1 MTLIIPE
8 PPSISDHQLEP
19 TTVLR
24 SQAVPTYCGICSAP
38 CLTPRLPTPQ
48 PEESDPPL
56 TKLAD
61 SLSTPAWL
69 HQYHHL
75 QPSAGILPFPLPKTD
90 PRDAKNPHKR
100 IVPIHLYCLR
110 AVLGVVK
117 SGMFN
122 CGSLH
127 EERMM
132 IGYSIPRY
140 VGFGPWMPASLRFT
154 ERPESTWMGMADQRS
169 RWDVIEGTHL
179 LPVGSPSSGTHM
191 TDIQSDLQCPLTLD
205 DPKDYALPSYISPHR
220 KALSSPIK
228 ALPSHIITNIALL
241 VIQDGEKQPINPA
254 QNLQDLLSLC
264 RTSQSFRQL
273 HLSGSTWARLVI
285 CAVDRYR
292 DDLVQRWRANPS
304 GTGGVGQLWIALEEA
319 FMVPIKEALLSAKRG
334 AQRTMDRSIWA
345 EEEEAVGG
353 LRARDVLYWWLYS
366 DAWRSRRRVWHCAV
380 HASATAR
387 DSDWW

>member
-1 MTLIIPE
+1 MTLIVSI
-8 PPSISDHQLEP
+8 PPSKSVHQLEP

-56 TKLAD
+56 TKLAA
-61 SLSTPAWL
+61 SLPTPAWL

-140 VGFGPWMPASLRFT
+140 VGFGPWMPASQGL
-154 ERPESTWMGMADQRS
+154 
-169 RWDVIEGTHL
+169 
-179 LPVGSPSSGTHM
+179 
-191 TDIQSDLQCPLTLD
+191 
-205 DPKDYALPSYISPHR
+205 PKDLKVPGWEWQIR
-220 KALSSPIK
+220 G
-228 ALPSHIITNIALL
+228 
-241 VIQDGEKQPINPA
+241 VDG
-254 QNLQDLLSLC
+254 
-264 RTSQSFRQL
+264 
-273 HLSGSTWARLVI
+273 
-285 CAVDRYR
+285 
-292 DDLVQRWRANPS
+292 
-304 GTGGVGQLWIALEEA
+304 
-319 FMVPIKEALLSAKRG
+319 M
-334 AQRTMDRSIWA
+334 
-345 EEEEAVGG
+345 
-353 LRARDVLYWWLYS
+353 
-366 DAWRSRRRVWHCAV
+366 
-380 HASATAR
+380 
-387 DSDWW
+387 